1 MYVST
6 ILDEK
11 GRDVVTL
18 RPNSTL
24 AEASRILA
32 DHRIGTVVVT
42 ETDSGI
48 LGILSERDIVRAVA
62 TLGAAALDAPVSS
75 YMTTDVQTT
84 RSEERIRS
92 IMEQMTRGRFRHIPV
107 VEGGQMIG
115 IISIGDVVKQRLA
128 EIEAEAS
135 AMRDYIASA

>member
-11 GRDVVTL
+11 GRDVVTV
-18 RPNSTL
+18 RPQSTL
-24 AEASRILA
+24 GEVSRILA
-32 DHRIGTVVVT
+32 EHRIGTVVVT
-42 ETDSGI
+42 ADDNVI

-62 TLGAAALDAPVSS
+62 TLGAVALDAPVSAH
-75 YMTTDVQTT
+75 MTAEVQTT
-84 RSEERIRS
+84 RSEELIRS
-92 IMEQMTRGRFRHIPV
+92 IMEQMTQGRFRHIPV